1 MALPKWPSNDED
13 VWGDYKKKHWCGSL
27 HSGKTTL
34 RRRQMQAGQMVA
46 QPLAKRVERLFTS
59 WTECWTQTC
68 QNNQKSDR
76 LRKKCRIV
84 LMSKMLR
91 TWESSSRRKI
101 QRQSD
106 HSRLNPSCELTAE
119 QWVSA
124 YSVSSWSWKR
134 SHTGINLWLYTALD
148 LSDWICKINCWI
160 NAKKKLHSNYVYKR
174 IISKS
179 YMISIIVI
187 LYANVW
193 KYTYISYHIMLVTY
207 YKSYL

>member
-1 MALPKWPSNDED
+1 MRMCE
-13 VWGDYKKKHWCGSL
+13 VTTKKAHWCGSL

-46 QPLAKRVERLFTS
+46 QPLAERVERLLTS

-76 LRKKCRIV
+76 LRKHVEQCSCR
-84 LMSKMLR
+84 KY
-91 TWESSSRRKI
+91 WEHENHR
-101 QRQSD
+101 
-106 HSRLNPSCELTAE
+106 TAE
-119 QWVSA
+119 RFNASLIIPDWIQVASWLRSNG
-124 YSVSSWSWKR
+124 SVPTVWAHGAAKDLILGSTFGFTR
-134 SHTGINLWLYTALD
+134 D

-179 YMISIIVI
+179 YMISIIVVV
-187 LYANVW
+187 YANVW